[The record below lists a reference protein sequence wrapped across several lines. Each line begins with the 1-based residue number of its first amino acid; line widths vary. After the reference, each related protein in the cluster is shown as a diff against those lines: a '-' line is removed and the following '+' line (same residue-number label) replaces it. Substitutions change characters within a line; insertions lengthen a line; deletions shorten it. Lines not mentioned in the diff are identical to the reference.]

1 MGQIVLESEP
11 ITLKLEPEPKH
22 LCAWRWSP
30 KFEFRF
36 HSPAGD
42 CVLNPFLEGN
52 YEKFKLLF
60 EI

>member
-1 MGQIVLESEP
+1 MGQI
-11 ITLKLEPEPKH
+11 TLEPEPKH
-22 LCAWRWSP
+22 LCAWGWSP

-36 HSPAGD
+36 HSPAGE

-52 YEKFKLLF
+52 YEKFKLFF